1 MMKKGQ
7 VAGFQQIKL
16 STLEGDLG
24 SLMLSENKPFATGRN
39 STFYHNVGTQVMVTP
54 QVTVDGSVTLD
65 LRVHDSRGRD
75 STTEGGKPEFIT
87 TSLLGKISVASGK
100 AVLAKDAKVTS
111 KEGQGETLI
120 SVGARVAASGAE
132 AKKEERLLP

>member
-16 STLEGDLG
+16 STLEGELG
-24 SLMLSENKPFATGRN
+24 SVMLNENKPFATGPN
-39 STFYHNVGTQVMVTP
+39 STVYVSVGTQVTVTP
-54 QVTVDGSVTLD
+54 QATVDGSVMLD
-65 LRVHDSRGRD
+65 LRVRDNRGRD

-87 TSLLGKISVASGK
+87 TSLIGKISVASGK
-100 AVLAKDAKVTS
+100 AVLAKDAKATS

-120 SVGARVAASGAE
+120 VVGARVVASE
-132 AKKEERLLP
+132 AKAKEERLLP